1 VTYLLL
7 AVGLALLIGSGE
19 FLVRG
24 SVGFARSVG
33 LSPLFIGLTLVGF
46 GTSAPELVASLI
58 AAFREAPGIA
68 VGNVV
73 GSNIANVVLILGVAA
88 LVAPLPVFRQDFHRD
103 ALALGLATLVAVG
116 IVLTGNV
123 TRLAGF
129 ALVAMLVTYIFVTYR
144 LERDQPDSEAHRH
157 EDEAALV
164 APPTNGAMRHL
175 AVAIAALVGVVIGAK
190 LLVDAAIVLAA
201 QFGVPEAVIGLTV
214 VAIGT
219 SLPEL
224 AVSCI
229 AAYRGQGAVA
239 VGNVVGSNIYNVL
252 GILGATA
259 IVHPLRVPPEIAD
272 FDIWA
277 MLAAAVLLLFFMVRG
292 QRIGRLTGAAFL
304 VAYVAY
310 VLYLFR
316 A

>member
-1 VTYLLL
+1 MTYLLL
-7 AVGLALLIGSGE
+7 ALGLALLIGSGE

-24 SVGFARSVG
+24 SVGFARAVG

-88 LVAPLPVFRQDFHRD
+88 VIAPLPVFRQDFHRD
-103 ALALGLATLVAVG
+103 ALALGIATLVAVA

-123 TRLAGF
+123 TRPAG
-129 ALVAMLVTYIFVTYR
+129 ALLVLMLVTYIFVTYR
-144 LERDQPDSEAHRH
+144 LERDHPDSESKRH

-164 APPTNGAMRHL
+164 APPANGALRHL
-175 AVAIAALVGVVIGAK
+175 GVTVAALVGVVIGAK
-190 LLVDAAIVLAA
+190 LLVDSAIVLAA
-201 QFGVPEAVIGLTV
+201 EFGVPEAIIGLTV

-224 AVSCI
+224 AVSAI
-229 AAYRGQGAVA
+229 AAFRGQGAVA

-259 IVHPLRVPPEIAD
+259 VVHPLRVPEEIAD

-277 MLAAAVLLLFFMVRG
+277 MLAAAVLLLYFMVRG

-304 VAYVAY
+304 AAYAAY
-310 VLYLFR
+310 ILFLFR
-316 A
+316 G

>member
-1 VTYLLL
+1 MTYLQL
-7 AVGLALLIGSGE
+7 ALGLALLIGSGE

-58 AAFREAPGIA
+58 AAFRDAPGIA

-88 LVAPLPVFRQDFHRD
+88 LIAPLPVARQDFHRD
-103 ALALGLATLVAVG
+103 AIALALVTAVAVA
-116 IVLTGNV
+116 IVLTGSV
-123 TRLAGF
+123 ARPAG
-129 ALVAMLVTYIFVTYR
+129 ALLVLMLVGYIVVTYR
-144 LERDQPDSEAHRH
+144 LERAQPDSEAHRH

-164 APPTNGAMRHL
+164 APPANGKVRHL
-175 AVAIAALVGVVIGAK
+175 AVAVAALVGVVIGAK
-190 LLVDAAIVLAA
+190 LLVDASIVLAA

-224 AVSCI
+224 AVSAI
-229 AAYRGQGAVA
+229 AAFRGQGAVA

-259 IVHPLRVPPEIAD
+259 LVHPLEVPPEIAD

-277 MLAAAVLLLFFMVRG
+277 MLAAAVLLLFFMVKG
-292 QRIGRLTGAAFL
+292 QRIGRLVGAGFL
-304 VAYVAY
+304 ASYVAY
-310 VLYLFR
+310 VLFLFHG
-316 A
+316 

>member
-73 GSNIANVVLILGVAA
+73 GSNIATVVLILGVAA

>member
-1 VTYLLL
+1 MTYLQL
-7 AVGLALLIGSGE
+7 ALGLALLIGSGE

-24 SVGFARSVG
+24 SVGFARAVG

-88 LVAPLPVFRQDFHRD
+88 LIAPLPVTRQDFHRD
-103 ALALGLATLVAVG
+103 ALALGLATLLAVA
-116 IVLTGNV
+116 IVLTGAV
-123 TRLAGF
+123 TRLAGIV
-129 ALVAMLVTYIFVTYR
+129 LVAMLVTYIFVTYR
-144 LERDQPDSEAHRH
+144 LERAQPDSEAHRH

-164 APPTNGAMRHL
+164 APPDNGTVRHL
-175 AVAIAALVGVVIGAK
+175 AVAVAALVGVVIGAK
-190 LLVDAAIVLAA
+190 LLVDASIVLAA

-224 AVSCI
+224 AVSSI
-229 AAYRGQGAVA
+229 AAFRGQGAVA

-259 IVHPLRVPPEIAD
+259 VVHPLRVPAEIAD

-277 MLAAAVLLLFFMVRG
+277 MMAAALLLLLFMVRG
-292 QRIGRLTGAAFL
+292 QRIGRATGAAFV

-310 VLYLFR
+310 ILFQFR

>member
-1 VTYLLL
+1 MTYLTLALGLLLLL
-7 AVGLALLIGSGE
+7 AGGE
-19 FLVRG
+19 YLVRG
-24 SVGFARSVG
+24 AVGMARALGV
-33 LSPLFIGLTLVGF
+33 SPLFIGLTLVGF

-123 TRLAGF
+123 TRLAGV

-164 APPTNGAMRHL
+164 APPANGAMRHL
-175 AVAIAALVGVVIGAK
+175 AVTVAALVGVVIGAK

-229 AAYRGQGAVA
+229 AAFRGQGAVA

-259 IVHPLRVPPEIAD
+259 MVHPLRVPPEIAD

>member
-1 VTYLLL
+1 MTYLQL
-7 AVGLALLIGSGE
+7 ALGLALLIGSGE

-24 SVGFARSVG
+24 SVGFARAVG

-58 AAFREAPGIA
+58 AAFRDAPGIA

-88 LVAPLPVFRQDFHRD
+88 LIAPLPVARQDFHRD
-103 ALALGLATLVAVG
+103 AVALALATAVAVA
-116 IVLTGNV
+116 IVLTGSV
-123 TRLAGF
+123 ARPAG
-129 ALVAMLVTYIFVTYR
+129 AVLVLMLVGYIVVTYR
-144 LERDQPDSEAHRH
+144 LERAQPDSEAHRH

-164 APPTNGAMRHL
+164 APPADGKIRYL
-175 AVAIAALVGVVIGAK
+175 AVAVAALAGVVIGAK
-190 LLVDAAIVLAA
+190 LLVDASIVLAA
-201 QFGVPEAVIGLTV
+201 NFGVPEAVIGLTV

-224 AVSCI
+224 AVSAI
-229 AAYRGQGAVA
+229 AAFRGQGAVA

-259 IVHPLRVPPEIAD
+259 LVHPLQVPAEIAD

-277 MLAAAVLLLFFMVRG
+277 MLAAAALLLFFMVRG
-292 QRIGRLTGAAFL
+292 QRIGRLVATGFL
-304 VAYVAY
+304 ASYLAY
-310 VLYLFR
+310 VLFLFR
-316 A
+316 G

>member
-1 VTYLLL
+1 MTYLLL
-7 AVGLALLIGSGE
+7 ALGLALLIGSGE

-24 SVGFARSVG
+24 SVGFARAVG

-88 LVAPLPVFRQDFHRD
+88 LIAPLPVTRQEFHRD
-103 ALALGLATLVAVG
+103 ALALALATAVAVV
-116 IVLTGNV
+116 IVLTGNI
-123 TRLAGF
+123 TRLAG
-129 ALVAMLVTYIFVTYR
+129 ALLVAMLVTYIYVTYR
-144 LERDQPDSEAHRH
+144 LERAHPDSESQRH
-157 EDEAALV
+157 EDETALV
-164 APPTNGAMRHL
+164 APPANGAVRQLM
-175 AVAIAALVGVVIGAK
+175 VAIAALVGVVIGAK
-190 LLVDAAIVLAA
+190 LLVDASIVLAA
-201 QFGVPEAVIGLTV
+201 QFGVPDAVIGLTV

-224 AVSCI
+224 AVSAI
-229 AAYRGQGAVA
+229 AAFRGQGAVA

-259 IVHPLRVPPEIAD
+259 FVHPLRVPAEIAD
-272 FDIWA
+272 FDIWV
-277 MLAAAVLLLFFMVRG
+277 MLVAAVLLLYFMVRG
-292 QRIGRLTGAAFL
+292 QRIGRFTGAAFL
-304 VAYVAY
+304 AAYFAY
-310 VLYLFR
+310 IVFLFQ

>member
-1 VTYLLL
+1 VTYLQL
-7 AVGLALLIGSGE
+7 ALGLALLIGSGE

-58 AAFREAPGIA
+58 AAFRDAPGIA

-88 LVAPLPVFRQDFHRD
+88 LIAPLPVARQDFHRD
-103 ALALGLATLVAVG
+103 ALALALATVVAVA
-116 IVLTGNV
+116 IVLTGSV
-123 TRLAGF
+123 ARLAG
-129 ALVAMLVTYIFVTYR
+129 AVLVLMLVSYIFVTYR
-144 LERDQPDSEAHRH
+144 LERAQPDSEAHRH

-164 APPTNGAMRHL
+164 APPTNGAVRHL
-175 AVAIAALVGVVIGAK
+175 AVAVAALVGVVIGAK
-190 LLVDAAIVLAA
+190 LLVDASIVLAA

-224 AVSCI
+224 AVSAI
-229 AAYRGQGAVA
+229 AAFRGQGAVA

-259 IVHPLRVPPEIAD
+259 LVHPLQVPAEIAD

-292 QRIGRLTGAAFL
+292 QRIGRLVGTGFL
-304 VAYVAY
+304 ASYLAY
-310 VLYLFR
+310 VLFLFQG
-316 A
+316 

>member
-7 AVGLALLIGSGE
+7 ALGLALLIGSGE

-24 SVGFARSVG
+24 SVGFARAVG

-73 GSNIANVVLILGVAA
+73 GSNIANVLLILGVAA
-88 LVAPLPVFRQDFHRD
+88 LVAPLPVVRQDFHRD
-103 ALALGLATLVAVG
+103 ALALALASLVAVG

-123 TRLAGF
+123 TRLAG
-129 ALVAMLVTYIFVTYR
+129 ALLVALLVTYIYVTYR

-164 APPTNGAMRHL
+164 APPSDGPLRHL
-175 AVAIAALVGVVIGAK
+175 AVAVAALVGVVIGAK
-190 LLVDAAIVLAA
+190 LLVDAAIVLAG

-224 AVSCI
+224 AVSSI
-229 AAYRGQGAVA
+229 AAFRGQGAVA

-259 IVHPLRVPPEIAD
+259 MVHPLRVPPEIAE

-277 MLAAAVLLLFFMVRG
+277 MLAAAGLLLFFMVRG
-292 QRIGRLTGAAFL
+292 QRIGRVTGAVFL

-310 VLYLFR
+310 ILYLFGG
-316 A
+316 